1 MLSYNWCEMSDVFVS
16 KKSVEKKEDGKARVS
31 FLNTPRPLAVKKTEE
46 HKLPNHNHNP
56 FTPFYYYPDN
66 VNFITREPEEKIIL
80 MLRAHPITNLRWM
93 LTGLLM
99 SLAPIFFL
107 FFPFFEKLPIGYQ
120 NILVIIWYLITFA
133 FIFEEFLMWFFHV
146 NIVTDERIIEVDFV
160 SIFARE
166 ITDANLDQIQD
177 VTSQIVGGVWTFFNF
192 GNVIVQT
199 ASEIPRITFE
209 KVPKPDE
216 VSKILREL
224 RVEEEQEKIEGRVR

>member
-1 MLSYNWCEMSDVFVS
+1 MPDIFVS
-16 KKSVEKKEDGKARVS
+16 SKNETEKAVSEPKTTFPNTQPAKEKQEDV
-31 FLNTPRPLAVKKTEE
+31 
-46 HKLPNHNHNP
+46 HKLPNHTHNP
-56 FTPFYYYPDN
+56 LGWFHYYPDK
-66 VNFITREPEEKIIL
+66 VSFVTREPEEKIIL
-80 MLRAHPITNLRWM
+80 LLRAHPVTNLHWIM
-93 LTGLLM
+93 VGILM
-99 SLAPIFFL
+99 ALAPTFFL
-107 FFPFFEKLPIGYQ
+107 FFPFFEKLPLGYQ
-120 NILVIIWYLITFA
+120 NVLIMIWYLITFA

-177 VTSQIVGGVWTFFNF
+177 VTSQIIGGVWTFFNF

-224 RVEEEQEKIEGRVR
+224 RVQEEQEKIEGRVR

>member
-1 MLSYNWCEMSDVFVS
+1 MPDIFVS
-16 KKSVEKKEDGKARVS
+16 PKDDNKIDAERQDVVSSNTAAPVDEKKV
-31 FLNTPRPLAVKKTEE
+31 NI
-46 HKLPNHNHNP
+46 HKLPNHTHNP
-56 FTPFYYYPDN
+56 LGWFQYNPDK
-66 VNFITREPEEKIIL
+66 VNFVTREQEEKVIL
-80 MLRAHPITNLRWM
+80 LLRAHPITTIRWIFI
-93 LTGLLM
+93 GILM
-99 SLAPIFFL
+99 SLAPTFFL
-107 FFPFFEKLPIGYQ
+107 FFPFFEKLPVGYQ
-120 NILVIIWYLITFA
+120 NVLVIIWYLITFA

-166 ITDANLDQIQD
+166 ITDCNIDQIQD

-192 GNVIVQT
+192 GNIIIQT
-199 ASEIPRITFE
+199 ASEVPRITFE